1 MKLYRLRGFLNR
13 SPAISACYSTPM
25 DRQCAFANH
34 PGPIKDYF
42 KKLKAVIS
50 KYRILEENMWNMDEK
65 GFTLSTANRS
75 KVIARAGRQLPKTTH
90 DGTREL
96 ITIIETCGEKQV
108 MLSPMVVFKG
118 AAHYKGW
125 YTEVTDEKHAYFTYS
140 PKGMNLIHIY

>member
-1 MKLYRLRGFLNR
+1 MDCQR
-13 SPAISACYSTPM
+13 S
-25 DRQCAFANH
+25 FANH

-50 KYRILEENMWNMDEK
+50 KYRILEENVWSMDEK
-65 GFTLSTANRS
+65 GFTLGTANRS
-75 KVIARAGRQLPKTTH
+75 KVIARAGQRPPKTTH
-90 DGTREL
+90 DGTLEL
-96 ITIIETCGEKQV
+96 ITIIETCGAKQV

-125 YTEVTDEKHAYFTYS
+125 YTEVTNEKHAYFTYS